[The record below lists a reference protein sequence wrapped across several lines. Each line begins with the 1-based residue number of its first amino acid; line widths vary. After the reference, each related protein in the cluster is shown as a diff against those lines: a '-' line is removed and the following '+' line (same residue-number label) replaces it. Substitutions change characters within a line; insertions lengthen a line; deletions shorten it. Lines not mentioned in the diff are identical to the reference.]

1 MAFEI
6 SVQVKRAG
14 GFQEATLRFGADAD
28 IGRIRNWKDFLAADA
43 TSTAKE
49 AADYAQESITRW
61 EKHRAI
67 GRVATGP
74 DDFSSL
80 ILAKPDE
87 DIALLLV
94 VEADWWQ
101 ANDLFGFAYLRR
113 TWTGSLYMEYL
124 AKHPMTT
131 YSDPPDLKVSGLI
144 EAVLVGLASLID
156 SIREDHRPAWVWWE
170 STKGSAKVYEKFFA
184 PTIPNDLVI
193 VSAKELAGCHCQII
207 HQVWPDK
214 DLHGSG

>member
-6 SVQVKRAG
+6 PVEVKRAG
-14 GFQEATLRFGADAD
+14 RFEEAKLRFGTGSD
-28 IGRIRNWKDFLAADA
+28 IERIRTWKNFLAPDA

-49 AADYAQESITRW
+49 AAEYAQESITRW
-61 EKHRAI
+61 EKHRDI
-67 GRVATGP
+67 GRVATDP
-74 DDFSSL
+74 EDFSSL
-80 ILAKPDE
+80 ILDKADE

-94 VEADWWQ
+94 VEAVWWQ

-131 YSDPPDLKVSGLI
+131 YSDPPDLKVSGLT

-156 SIREDHRPAWVWWE
+156 SIHEDCRPAWVWWE
-170 STKGSAKVYEKFFA
+170 STKGSAKAYEKFFA

-193 VSAKELAGCHCQII
+193 VSAKELAGCRCQII
-207 HQVWPDK
+207 HHFWPDK
-214 DLHGSG
+214 DLRGSG